1 MGIRRFS
8 ASIDASVT
16 NAYKSNLLYRATGSN
31 MGGSDILEVF
41 SLYGQA
47 SSASREE
54 MRTLIKFP
62 VDSIYSEYVSGN
74 LPSNA
79 VYYLRMWNA
88 PHGETVPNGF
98 TLEAKRIS
106 GSWDEG
112 HGLDMEQFLYD
123 DDGVTWA
130 SSSVGVGRAWI
141 SQGGDFTGTAVTQDF
156 DGGTEDLEMNITS
169 FVSDWFNYEASG
181 TGTQNRGVVIKLT
194 DLLATG
200 STRSYYTKRFFG
212 RNSEW
217 YFRRPV
223 IEARFNDAHVD
234 DRSDFYAANSASS
247 DNSNK
252 LYYFNR
258 PRGVL
263 SDVPGGAPVIRFF
276 GTEDGQIPITA
287 SEGIEITSSKE
298 STGVYYVTATVDTQ
312 LETIY
317 DRWYTQANVC
327 VAVGEIEVLDYV
339 PDESSDIVD
348 TVINITNLRSTYSKK
363 ETQARFNLFIRE
375 KNWNPS
381 IYTVTQECA
390 EDYSIRPSKIYY
402 RLRRVIDDI
411 VIYDFNTDTE
421 DEATLMSRDINGNY
435 LYLDMSALEPG
446 YMYEIDFSV
455 KIGGRLQVLDES
467 FKFRV
472 EE

>member
-1 MGIRRFS
+1 
-8 ASIDASVT
+8 
-16 NAYKSNLLYRATGSN
+16 

-62 VDSIYSEYVSGN
+62 INSIYSEYVSGN

-106 GSWDEG
+106 GSWSEG
-112 HGLDMEQFLYD
+112 AGLDMEQFLYD
-123 DDGVTWA
+123 DDGVTWV
-130 SSSVGVGRAWI
+130 SSSVGVGRAWA
-141 SQGGDFTGTAVTQDF
+141 SQGGDFTGSAVTQDF
-156 DGGTEDLEMNITS
+156 DGGTEDLVMNITS

-181 TGTQNRGVVIKLT
+181 TGTQNQGVVIKLT

-223 IEARFNDAHVD
+223 IEARYNDARID
-234 DRSDFYAANSASS
+234 DRADFYVANSASC

-263 SDVPGGAPVIRFF
+263 CDIPSGPPTVRFF
-276 GTEDGQIPITA
+276 GTEDGQYQVTC
-287 SEGIEITSSKE
+287 SEGAEILSTKE
-298 STGVYYVTATVDTQ
+298 STGVYYVTATIDTTF
-312 LETIY
+312 ETLY
-317 DRWYTQANVC
+317 DRWYASGTC
-327 VAVGEIEVLDYV
+327 VAVGTIDAKDYV
-339 PDESSDIVD
+339 PDMSDDVVD
-348 TVINITNLRSTYSKK
+348 CVANISNLRSTYSKK
-363 ETQARFNLFIRE
+363 ETQARFNLFLRK
-375 KNWNPS
+375 KNWNPT
-381 IYTVTQECA
+381 IYTVSQEVA
-390 EDYSIRPSKIYY
+390 ENSVIKLIYY
-402 RLRRVIDDI
+402 RLRRVIDDF
-411 VIYDFNTDTE
+411 VIYDFNADTE
-421 DEATLMSRDINGNY
+421 DSATLMSRDVNGNY
-435 LYLDMSALEPG
+435 LFLDMSALESG
-446 YMYEIDFSV
+446 YMYEIDFAV
-455 KIGGRLQVLDES
+455 KIGGRIEILADS